1 MDRQTILIWL
11 LVYVVAISGTVGAI
25 CNFDAIPCEQ
35 SGDTTQWV
43 LQLIAVIVSLL
54 AGDKK

>member
-1 MDRQTILIWL
+1 LIWL